1 MIKEFKEF
9 ISRGNLVEIA
19 VAFVL
24 GAAFASVVSAFTDR
38 IVGPLIAAIFQ
49 IGDLSGIGTFGDNG
63 SVGAFIQ
70 ALINFLIVAFV
81 MFLVVKAYNRM
92 KKPAE
97 EAPAAPTEEIVL
109 LREIRDGVTAR
120 R

>member
-24 GAAFASVVSAFTDR
+24 GVAFASVVTTLTER
-38 IVGPLIAAIFQ
+38 VIGPAIGLVFQ
-49 IGDLSGIGTFGDNG
+49 LDDLSAMGTFGDNG
-63 SVGAFIQ
+63 SFGAFLQ
-70 ALINFLIVAFV
+70 AIINFVIVAWV

-92 KKPAE
+92 KTAGEVPV
-97 EAPAAPTEEIVL
+97 APTEDIVL
-109 LREIRDGVTAR
+109 LREIRDSLQR

>member
-24 GAAFASVVSAFTDR
+24 GVAFASVVTTLTER
-38 IVGPLIAAIFQ
+38 VIGPAIGLVFQ
-49 IGDLSGIGTFGDNG
+49 LDDLSAMGTFGDNG
-63 SVGAFIQ
+63 SFGAFLQ
-70 ALINFLIVAFV
+70 AIINFVIVAWV

-92 KKPAE
+92 KKPAGE
-97 EAPAAPTEEIVL
+97 VPVAPTEDIVL
-109 LREIRDGVTAR
+109 LREIRDSLR
-120 R
+120 RH